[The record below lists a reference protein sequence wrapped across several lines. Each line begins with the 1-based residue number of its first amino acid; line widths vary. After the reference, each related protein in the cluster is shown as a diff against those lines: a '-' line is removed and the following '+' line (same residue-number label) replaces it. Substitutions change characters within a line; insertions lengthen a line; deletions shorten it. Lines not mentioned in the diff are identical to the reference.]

1 VTSIGLPPIAPLA
14 ILHRLYSMSDKTHLL
29 CLKPPRLGFQH
40 VIASSVEIHGEH
52 LAMLDSDGGL
62 VALFLMD
69 DVQSWNV
76 LPNAESY
83 D

>member
-1 VTSIGLPPIAPLA
+1 
-14 ILHRLYSMSDKTHLL
+14 MSDKTHLL
-29 CLKPPRLGFQH
+29 HLKPPRLGFQH
-40 VIASSVEIHGEH
+40 VIAECVEIHGEH
-52 LAMLDSDGGL
+52 LALIDSDGKL

-69 DVQSWNV
+69 DIQSWNV

>member
-1 VTSIGLPPIAPLA
+1 
-14 ILHRLYSMSDKTHLL
+14 MSDKTHLL
-29 CLKPPRLGFQH
+29 RLKPPRLSIQQ

-52 LAMLDSDGGL
+52 LALLDSDGRL
-62 VALFLMD
+62 VALFLME

-76 LPNAESY
+76 LPNTDSC

>member
-1 VTSIGLPPIAPLA
+1 M
-14 ILHRLYSMSDKTHLL
+14 R
-29 CLKPPRLGFQH
+29 LKPPSLGIQH

-52 LAMLDSDGGL
+52 LALLDSDGKL

-76 LPNAESY
+76 LPNTESY

>member
-1 VTSIGLPPIAPLA
+1 
-14 ILHRLYSMSDKTHLL
+14 MSDKTHLMR
-29 CLKPPRLGFQH
+29 LKPPSLGIQH

-52 LAMLDSDGGL
+52 LALLDSDGKL

-76 LPNAESY
+76 LPNTESY